1 MSLPVIAIV
10 GTSNSGK
17 TTVASAL
24 IQTLVARGYR
34 IAAIKHG
41 HHGHQL
47 DRPGT
52 DSARLLAAGARSVTL
67 SSPGQLSSIELTQA
81 DAALDEI
88 VASLDS
94 SYDLVVAEGF
104 KGSPVPKV
112 LVAGE
117 EALSPPPENVIA
129 VVGNG
134 PAVDGAP
141 SYGIQELDG
150 LASHIQ
156 DQVMGRRAQATVV
169 ALVVDGVPVP
179 LGDFSSTVLS
189 QVVLGFLKALRD
201 VPPSPQRVR
210 IVLNTESSPTD
221 SKRPIDSTNAT
232 VAQ

>member
-24 IQTLVARGYR
+24 IHTLAARGYR
-34 IAAIKHG
+34 IAAIKHC
-41 HHGHQL
+41 HNGHQV

-52 DSARLLAAGARSVTL
+52 DSARLLAAGAGRVTL
-67 SSPGQLSSIELTQA
+67 SSPGQMTSIELTQT
-81 DAALDEI
+81 DAALEEI

-104 KGSPVPKV
+104 KDSSVPKV
-112 LVAGE
+112 LVLAE
-117 EALSPPPENVIA
+117 EELSPPPGNVIA
-129 VVGNG
+129 VVGDSPTMEG
-134 PAVDGAP
+134 VP
-141 SYGIQELDG
+141 SYGVQELDG
-150 LASHIQ
+150 LASHVQ
-156 DQVMGRRAQATVV
+156 DQVLGRMAGAADVT
-169 ALVVDGVPVP
+169 LVVDGVPVP

-201 VPPSPQRVR
+201 VPTSPQRVR
-210 IVLNTESSPTD
+210 IALRTEISPTG
-221 SKRPIDSTNAT
+221 SKQPIDSINAT